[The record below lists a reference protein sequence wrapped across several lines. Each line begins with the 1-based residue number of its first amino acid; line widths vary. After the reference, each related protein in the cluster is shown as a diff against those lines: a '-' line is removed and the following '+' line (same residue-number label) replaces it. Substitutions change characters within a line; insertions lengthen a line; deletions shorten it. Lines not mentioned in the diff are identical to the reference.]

1 MGHEQEEISCD
12 LALLH
17 VAEME
22 KIAALFRHE
31 TCKNGLASDTAYH
44 DGAQVDSRRGKG
56 GHHDC
61 A

>member
-1 MGHEQEEISCD
+1 MCHEQEEISCD

-31 TCKNGLASDTAYH
+31 TCKMAWHRT
-44 DGAQVDSRRGKG
+44 RRIMTVRR
-56 GHHDC
+56 
-61 A
+61 